1 MRYKRI
7 MMKQNAFILAPY
19 VGLVALAAV
28 LIGGGGAHAGN
39 RVKGEYAQSRQP
51 IYQVGDL
58 DVKLS
63 KLCRKGLFKQRKI
76 LRLSIGYLG
85 DKGKGVTGI
94 AQKNWNLYDPT
105 GVAEDQRTYHFF
117 NQGYSNCRVYVAVT
131 PPPRRP

>member
-1 MRYKRI
+1 
-7 MMKQNAFILAPY
+7 MMKQNAFIIAPY
-19 VGLVALAAV
+19 AGLMALAMV
-28 LIGGGGAHAGN
+28 LVSADVATAGN

-51 IYQVGDL
+51 LYRVGNL

-63 KLCRKGLFKQRKI
+63 KLCRQGLFKQRKI

-85 DKGKGVTGI
+85 KNGKGVTGI
-94 AQKNWNLYDPT
+94 ALKGWNLHDPT

-131 PPPRRP
+131 PPPRRQ